1 MRAYTILIP
10 HYKTKITAYCLH
22 QIFKHSGNRVNVVVI
37 SNSGNEGLNY
47 LEPYADRI
55 TTIIYPLNRMQSHG
69 LAFDY
74 AIENGL
80 VKTDY
85 FITLESDSYP
95 TNDNWL
101 EYYDRLIDEGYD
113 MAASRLK
120 LSGGE
125 YYHPAGAMYRL
136 DSWHQCKEYVEKLN
150 DEYRYYPNYLP
161 KDGFN
166 CHIMESAHV
175 APKGNIEQLNNYLP
189 IAQSVFHNGM
199 GYNQESYHTYG
210 NRNTITGVDDF
221 LKVHND
227 PIIYRMGYE
236 PGQFFGYWH
245 LATGKKVYSIPTE
258 VTWMHNRVNQQQECT
273 KTENGIIHIW
283 GGTAMTLTS
292 DASVEDITRRK
303 TELTEQLYNSI
314 QNETN

>member
-1 MRAYTILIP
+1 MRAYTCLIP

-22 QIFKHSGNRVNVVVI
+22 QIFKHSGNRVNVLVI
-37 SNSGNEGLNY
+37 SNSGLEGLDY
-47 LEPYADRI
+47 IEPYAERI
-55 TTIIYPLNRMQSHG
+55 RTIIYPLNRMQSHG

-101 EYYDRLIDEGYD
+101 SYYDNLIDEGYD

-150 DEYRYYPNYLP
+150 EAYYYYPNFALKEGFMCHVMMQKHTAVRP
-161 KDGFN
+161 EAKD
-166 CHIMESAHV
+166 
-175 APKGNIEQLNNYLP
+175 YLP
-189 IAQSVFHNGM
+189 IAHSVFHNGM
-199 GYNQESYHTYG
+199 GYNQESYSTYG

-221 LKVHND
+221 LKKNSND
-227 PIIYRMGYE
+227 YMVYRMGYE

-258 VTWMHNRVNQQQECT
+258 VTWMPNRVNQQQECT